1 MLILFWI
8 LFSFSFPLPVL
19 FVCSPR
25 RRRRRCSRVNQ
36 ITGSITS
43 ATPDILYLMSR
54 PWSFHSGGKITTV
67 FEREKNRRLW
77 KQLIRGPS
85 LFLTRTLWFER
96 ESIRHLNS
104 SVNRLLA
111 PVRHYNK
118 KQGRKNSLQEIGI
131 PVVDLVT
138 TNPGIWI
145 TVKLVARR
153 LSRCNTL
160 AGFCY
165 NWPVSLA
172 VCRLLFTFDSG
183 QLYND
188 VWSSF

>member
-1 MLILFWI
+1 MQPSQPNHRQYNIGYSRYTLFDE
-8 LFSFSFPLPVL
+8 PTMKLP
-19 FVCSPR
+19 FR
-25 RRRRRCSRVNQ
+25 RKNNHR
-36 ITGSITS
+36 
-43 ATPDILYLMSR
+43 L
-54 PWSFHSGGKITTV
+54 W
-67 FEREKNRRLW
+67 EREKSPTVETIDSRS
-77 KQLIRGPS
+77 KFVPHTHFMIR
-85 LFLTRTLWFER
+85 TW
-96 ESIRHLNS
+96 INS
-104 SVNRLLA
+104 TPQQHVNRLLA